1 MEIQLRHY
9 IFIRNKRQ
17 KILLKSKCFF
27 FVVVVQ
33 IQFILKLDDDRDG
46 EEK

>member
-27 FVVVVQ
+27 FVVVQ